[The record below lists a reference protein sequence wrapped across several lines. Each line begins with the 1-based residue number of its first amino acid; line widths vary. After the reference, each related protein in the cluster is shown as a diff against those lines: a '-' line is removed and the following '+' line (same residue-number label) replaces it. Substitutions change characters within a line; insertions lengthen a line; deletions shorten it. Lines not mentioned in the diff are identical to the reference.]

1 MNRLRFLVALTVI
14 ALCCASPAFAQPAAR
29 WVGPAHSGSWFT
41 PERSGEGFTI
51 QVLENGSVVAVW
63 YTFPPAGSPAAQAWI
78 IAEDGRIEGDRIRFG
93 SVVTTRGPRFGPAFD
108 PAQVQRIPWG
118 TLEFRFTGCDAAEL
132 TYAGPVGW
140 GSGTRQLT
148 RLTALSELECTGKRR
163 LTANGARAI
172 EGLASRSG
180 MWFDLAHGGEGWT
193 IEELPD
199 GRAVVYWFTYDDR
212 GEQAWTIAIAS
223 IVGPRISTTANL
235 QPVGTLFG
243 AAFDPSRITMR
254 AWGGFELAFQGCD
267 AATLRYQSSIPAY
280 GTGTLAP
287 VRLTRPAGT
296 VCLEQKPSVVATGS
310 WSAGAAMASPQS
322 EVAFATIDPLA
333 CVAGGLVG
341 QRDFQ
346 CYDMAA
352 NVWTLLAP
360 LPAGR
365 DHGEM
370 VAFDGHLYFAG
381 GNRRGTTGG
390 DPNGWRY
397 VFATGVW
404 EPVPELPRVMASGA
418 AVLGGFT
425 WFGHA
430 DDALVQFDP
439 RTRQSRFFPGD
450 GRAPRDHSQ
459 LVAFQGELWLI
470 GGRTQAG
477 GANTTVSIFDPAS
490 ETWRPGPSMLDRR
503 SGFAAV
509 ASPTTLFVAGGER
522 VNPPFIVVSSAEA
535 ISAGDNQWTALPPL
549 PVAVHGVGG
558 AVFGNAF
565 LALGGSRIAGIASNF
580 GDVQIYRFG
589 P

>member
-1 MNRLRFLVALTVI
+1 MNRWFVLAALIATLVGAPRAI
-14 ALCCASPAFAQPAAR
+14 AQQVTR
-29 WVGPAHSGSWFT
+29 WVGPAHSGSWYS
-41 PERSGEGFTI
+41 PDRSGEGFTL
-51 QVLENGSVVAVW
+51 QVLANGSVVAVW
-63 YTFPPAGSPAAQAWI
+63 YTYPPAGSPAAQAWI
-78 IAEDGRIEGDRIRFG
+78 IAEDGRIEGDRIRFTQA
-93 SVVTTRGPRFGPAFD
+93 VTTRGPRFGPAFD
-108 PAQVQRIPWG
+108 PAHVQRISWG
-118 TLEFRFTGCDAAEL
+118 TLEFRFTGCNAAEL
-132 TYAGPVGW
+132 SYAGPSPW
-140 GSGTRQLT
+140 GSGTRQLQ
-148 RLTALSELECTGKRR
+148 RLTELSELECTGKRR
-163 LTANGARAI
+163 LTASGARAI
-172 EGLASRSG
+172 EGLQSHSG

-223 IVGPRISTTANL
+223 IAGPRITTTENL

-243 AAFDPSRITMR
+243 AAFDPARITMR
-254 AWGGFELAFQGCD
+254 AWGGFEFEFAGCD
-267 AATLRYQSSIPAY
+267 QATLRYQSSIPAY
-280 GTGTLAP
+280 GTGTLLP
-287 VRLTRPAGT
+287 VRLTRPAGA

-310 WSAGAAMASPQS
+310 WSAGATMASPQS

-333 CVAGGLVG
+333 CVAGGLPG

-346 CYDMAA
+346 CYNMAT

-365 DHGEM
+365 DHGEA
-370 VAFDGHLYFAG
+370 VGFDGDYYFAG
-381 GNRRGTTGG
+381 GNRRGTSGGG

-397 VFATGVW
+397 SFASGVW
-404 EPVPELPRVMASGA
+404 EPVPELPRVVASGA
-418 AVLGGFT
+418 AVLGGFA
-425 WFGHA
+425 WFGNS
-430 DDALVQFDP
+430 DDSLVQFDP
-439 RTRQSRFFPGD
+439 RTRQSRVFPGD

-470 GGRTQAG
+470 GGRTPAG
-477 GANTTVSIFDPAS
+477 TANTSVSIFDPAS

-522 VNPPFIVVSSAEA
+522 VTPPFVVLSSAEA
-535 ISAGDNQWTALPPL
+535 ISAGDDRWTALPPL

-558 AVFGNAF
+558 AVYGNAF
-565 LALGGSRIAGIASNF
+565 FALGGSRVAGIASNF